1 MKGIIN
7 IAEFN
12 TTRTCV
18 FCGENKTS
26 KVLELIPCSGK
37 GSVEAICENCIDEL
51 KKVLEEDEE
60 EVESEETK

>member
-12 TTRTCV
+12 TTLTCV

-37 GSVEAICENCIDEL
+37 GSVTAICENCLDEFRE
-51 KKVLEEDEE
+51 VLEEDEE
-60 EVESEETK
+60 DIESEEE